1 MSGAEELQAV
11 DLTKLNMQQLAQ
23 LKHQVDSELGILQDS
38 LHSLKIAQNKF
49 QDSKE
54 NLDKVSTASKGKEIM
69 VPLTASMYVPGRIAD
84 VDKVMLD
91 IGTGYYVEKDLD
103 GAKDYF
109 KRKITFVTEQME
121 KIQAVGVEK
130 SKIRDVLI
138 EVIGMKINQMAA
150 NQPQAQA
157 AAKT

>member
-54 NLDKVSTASKGKEIM
+54 NLDKVSTASKGKEIL

-91 IGTGYYVEKDLD
+91 IGTGYYVEKVS
-103 GAKDYF
+103 
-109 KRKITFVTEQME
+109 FVCC
-121 KIQAVGVEK
+121 
-130 SKIRDVLI
+130 
-138 EVIGMKINQMAA
+138 
-150 NQPQAQA
+150 
-157 AAKT
+157 

>member
-38 LHSLKIAQNKF
+38 LHSLKIAQSKF

-54 NLDKVSTASKGKEIM
+54 NLDKISTASKGKDIL

-103 GAKDYF
+103 GARDYF
-109 KRKITFVTEQME
+109 KRKIAFVTEQME